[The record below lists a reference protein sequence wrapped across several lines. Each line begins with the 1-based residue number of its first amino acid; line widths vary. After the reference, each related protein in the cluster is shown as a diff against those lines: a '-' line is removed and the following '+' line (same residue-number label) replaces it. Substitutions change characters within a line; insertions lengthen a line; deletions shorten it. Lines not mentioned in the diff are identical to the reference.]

1 MKAKPMS
8 LKTIKDKLLR
18 LLVSH
23 SAASLFDTYVQEFYD
38 GEALSADDYAEL
50 RKKVSKQSRS
60 TLLLVHLK
68 K

>member
-1 MKAKPMS
+1 MKAKPLS
-8 LKTIKDKLLR
+8 LKSIKDKLLR

-23 SAASLFDTYVQEFYD
+23 SAASLFDTYVKEFYD

-50 RKKVSKQSRS
+50 RKNVSKQSRS
-60 TLLLVHLK
+60 SLLLVHLK